1 MPRKKSEHKREALSR
16 SSSRSKGK
24 RKRKSKSRSPSP
36 LARLAVIER
45 ATEHA
50 KAIRNL
56 RNKASKREQPKSP
69 VAESTSN
76 RKLATRA
83 SKRPQEPNTESL
95 PERVAPIPSGPP
107 RPRQPEHLKKKLKR
121 LIERHEKF
129 GQTQQL
135 T

>member
-56 RNKASKREQPKSP
+56 RNKASKRESNPNPQWPNLLPIASLRLEHPNAPKNPIQKACQREWPQYP
-69 VAESTSN
+69 VAHPVPDSPST
-76 RKLATRA
+76 
-83 SKRPQEPNTESL
+83 
-95 PERVAPIPSGPP
+95 
-107 RPRQPEHLKKKLKR
+107 
-121 LIERHEKF
+121 
-129 GQTQQL
+129 
-135 T
+135 